1 MDISEADILAVF
13 EEETNVDSA
22 KLQPSATLASLD
34 IASLDLIGVSFALED
49 KFGVLLEADAFS
61 SCANLGEVVTMIQ
74 AAARAKASASRESDD
89 HTA

>member
-49 KFGVLLEADAFS
+49 KFGWRRTPSPPAPTS
-61 SCANLGEVVTMIQ
+61 
-74 AAARAKASASRESDD
+74 ARWWR
-89 HTA
+89 